1 MLLILCL
8 LPLPPIQFL
17 HHPPSQPCSMPQG
30 LAHRDS
36 FTQAPQLSAFLL
48 DWAEK
53 GDEKAGGSGVLANVY
68 QPAH

>member
-1 MLLILCL
+1 
-8 LPLPPIQFL
+8 
-17 HHPPSQPCSMPQG
+17 MPQG

-36 FTQAPQLSAFLL
+36 FTQAPPLSAFLL
-48 DWAEK
+48 AWAEK